1 MSAFEAAGMS
11 RSDADRN
18 RRALL
23 DAAAR
28 ALAYDPGASMADVA
42 AAAGLARATLYR
54 HFRTRQELLAA
65 LRAEALVRAG
75 EAITASRPDEGP
87 PLEGL
92 RRAVEALAPLGV
104 RFRALL
110 LDGADIDPAFLR
122 ERDRVLAPLRRVVRR
137 GQKAGVIRADV
148 PPEWVVTALA
158 SLLIAAVRTWPD
170 GTAGDRSVAEL
181 VYRTLTR
188 GLATP
193 VGAG

>member
-1 MSAFEAAGMS
+1 MS
-11 RSDADRN
+11 RSDAERN
-18 RRALL
+18 RRMLL

-28 ALAYDPGASMADVA
+28 AMAYDPGASMADVA

-75 EAITASRPDEGP
+75 EAIAACRPDQGP
-87 PLEGL
+87 PLDGL
-92 RRAVEALAPLGV
+92 RRAVEALAPLGA

-110 LDGADIDPAFLR
+110 IEGADLDPEFLR

-137 GQKAGVIRADV
+137 GQQAGVIHADV

-158 SLLIAAVRTWPD
+158 SLLVAAVRTWPA
-170 GTAGDRSVAEL
+170 GTADGSSVADL

-188 GLATP
+188 GVAVPTEDD
-193 VGAG
+193 ARSR